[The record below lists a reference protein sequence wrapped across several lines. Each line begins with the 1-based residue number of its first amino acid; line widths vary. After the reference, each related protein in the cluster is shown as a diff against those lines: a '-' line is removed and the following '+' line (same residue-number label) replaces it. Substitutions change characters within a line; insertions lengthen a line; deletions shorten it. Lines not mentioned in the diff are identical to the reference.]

1 VAPRLTAPPTAKGK
15 KMPENRRSALEKALE
30 GIAERI
36 LSLDEAS
43 LTGLWGKYKERM
55 ERFDTSREWERA
67 VIAFFLINAVRVK
80 NQIFNEQIQNQRL
93 QHPTPSGDK
102 TSLPTGEK
110 PVLKRVK

>member
-1 VAPRLTAPPTAKGK
+1 MTEK
-15 KMPENRRSALEKALE
+15 KSGHLEKALE

-36 LSLDEAS
+36 LALDEAS

-80 NQIFNEQIQNQRL
+80 NQIFNEQV
-93 QHPTPSGDK
+93 QHQKSQPPTPSGEK
-102 TSLPTGEK
+102 SSLPEGNK

>member
-1 VAPRLTAPPTAKGK
+1 MTEKKGG
-15 KMPENRRSALEKALE
+15 PLEKALE

-36 LSLDEAS
+36 LTLDEAS

-80 NQIFNEQIQNQRL
+80 NQIFNEQVQNQKSQPL
-93 QHPTPSGDK
+93 TLSGEK
-102 TSLPTGEK
+102 SSLPEGK
-110 PVLKRVK
+110 KHVLKRVK